1 MVCEGPRPGVPW
13 LTLLRGAAL
22 ETGWATVRLAGM
34 PLDLAARGARQVAGW
49 LGGEHEA
56 PPLDCAGVSD
66 VPVIFVH
73 GLADRASIFSRL
85 RGGLRDCG
93 AGPLLTA
100 SYNTYH
106 PDIPTAARELGEQ
119 VAEVRRLTGGR
130 PVCLVGHS
138 LGGLIARYYVQRL
151 GGDTRVPLVI
161 TLATPHGGTAM
172 AQWTPVY
179 PLLRQLC
186 PGSTLLAELDEPC
199 AGCRTRFVCFYSDLD
214 EAVVPASRAR
224 LDHPDLRTR
233 NVLVH
238 GVGHLMLPLHQP
250 VIDEVRAVLTELTEL
265 TVAGRRRR
273 GTTSVAG
280 VTRARAAGDDG

>member
-1 MVCEGPRPGVPW
+1 M
-13 LTLLRGAAL
+13 LRGAAL
-22 ETGWATVRLAGM
+22 ETGWATVRLAGL
-34 PLDLAARGARQVAGW
+34 PLDLAVRGARQVTGW
-49 LGGEHEA
+49 LRGEHEDED
-56 PPLDCAGVSD
+56 PLPDCTDVSGL
-66 VPVIFVH
+66 PVMFVH

-100 SYNTYH
+100 SYNAYH
-106 PDIPTAARELGEQ
+106 PDIPAAARELGEQ
-119 VAEVRRLTGGR
+119 VAQVRARTGGR
-130 PVCLVGHS
+130 PVCVVGHS

-151 GGDTRVPLVI
+151 GGDVHVPLVI

-186 PGSTLLAELDEPC
+186 PGSPLLAELDEPC
-199 AGCRTRFVCFYSDLD
+199 VGCRTRFVCFYSDLD
-214 EAVVPASRAR
+214 EAVVPANRAR
-224 LDHPDLRTR
+224 LDHPDLRAR

-250 VIDEVRAVLTELTEL
+250 VIDEVRALLAETAELPL
-265 TVAGRRRR
+265 AG
-273 GTTSVAG
+273 
-280 VTRARAAGDDG
+280 

>member
-1 MVCEGPRPGVPW
+1 MMSEGPRPTVPW
-13 LTLLRGAAL
+13 LAMLRGAAL
-22 ETGWATVRLAGM
+22 ETGWATVRLAGL
-34 PLDLAARGARQVAGW
+34 PLDLAVRGARQVTGW
-49 LGGEHEA
+49 LGGAHEV
-56 PPLDCAGVSD
+56 PPPDRAD
-66 VPVIFVH
+66 VPGAPVVFVH

-85 RGGLRDCG
+85 RGGLNDCG
-93 AGPLLTA
+93 AGPFVTA

-106 PDIPTAARELGEQ
+106 PDIPTAARALGEQ
-119 VAEVRRLTGGR
+119 VAEVRGLTGGR

-138 LGGLIARYYVQRL
+138 LGGLVARYYVQRL
-151 GGDTRVPLVI
+151 GGDAHVPLVI

-186 PGSTLLAELDEPC
+186 PGSPLLAELAEPC

-224 LDHPDLRTR
+224 LDHPDLRAR

-250 VIDEVRAVLTELTEL
+250 VIDEVRALLAGTAELRP
-265 TVAGRRRR
+265 AG
-273 GTTSVAG
+273 
-280 VTRARAAGDDG
+280 